1 MADSENKAL
10 VKPNFISEKSEMYSK
25 LQFALLE
32 KIESASNNED
42 LELFIKFA
50 KSLEELADSEQLRY
64 FALRKEEE
72 ALMKARTERKLGV
85 VKDIAKLLFG
95 FVFVGVGFYLSFG
108 ENAKL
113 GVFLISTGF
122 VALGLSTGL
131 VDSIINRGK

>member
-1 MADSENKAL
+1 MADSRDEL
-10 VKPNFISEKSEMYSK
+10 KPSLISEKSEMYSK
-25 LQFALLE
+25 LQLALLE
-32 KIESASNNED
+32 KIESASNNQD
-42 LELFIKFA
+42 LEMFIEFA
-50 KSLEELADSEQLRY
+50 KSLEQLADSEQTRY
-64 FALRKEEE
+64 LMLLKEQE
-72 ALMKARTERKLGV
+72 ALAKNRTERQIGV

-113 GVFLISTGF
+113 GIFLISTGF

>member
-1 MADSENKAL
+1 MADSKDITPT
-10 VKPNFISEKSEMYSK
+10 KQSFISEKSEMYGK
-25 LQFALLE
+25 LQIALLE
-32 KIESASNNED
+32 KIESATNNQD
-42 LELFIKFA
+42 LEMFIKFA
-50 KSLEELADSEQLRY
+50 KSLEELADSEQMRY
-64 FALRKEEE
+64 LALRKEEE
-72 ALMKARTERKLGV
+72 ALMKAQTERKISV
-85 VKDIAKLLFG
+85 VKDLAKLVFG